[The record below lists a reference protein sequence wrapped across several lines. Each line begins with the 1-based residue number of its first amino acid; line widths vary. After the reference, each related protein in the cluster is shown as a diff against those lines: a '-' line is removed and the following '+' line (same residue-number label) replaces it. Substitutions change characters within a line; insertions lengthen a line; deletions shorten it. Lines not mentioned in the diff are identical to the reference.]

1 MVSLMRETVDG
12 ALRWLK
18 LQLQAIGFSA
28 TLRRR
33 GKLNSD
39 FMQFML
45 SVQSTPDPA
54 SPPGS
59 RSVPGHDQATPVLKR
74 LNSPVSIFDA
84 LDESPPRVPPKTIRE
99 FRRKWSFGGGH
110 SGGVRRLLRLSERE
124 EPGKAGMLT
133 TSSPVRPAQQS
144 KTERAASTLCA
155 AARGRSVRRELALV
169 HATATYLQA
178 RDRFD
183 SPGIPP
189 TEHPPR
195 KPRARSQHPCS
206 TRAPDPPRSHP
217 AHLPSTHAEPPV
229 YPSPHP

>member
-1 MVSLMRETVDG
+1 MSQENPIAPSEIARG
-12 ALRWLK
+12 AFR
-18 LQLQAIGFSA
+18 
-28 TLRRR
+28 
-33 GKLNSD
+33 

-59 RSVPGHDQATPVLKR
+59 RSVPGHDQATPALKR

-144 KTERAASTLCA
+144 KAERAASTLCA

-183 SPGIPP
+183 SQSIPTHRAP
-189 TEHPPR
+189 TPQTPSTLAA
-195 KPRARSQHPCS
+195 PSQHP
-206 TRAPDPPRSHP
+206 RSGP
-217 AHLPSTHAEPPV
+217 IQKPPSTTPTLTQTPTLSRTQ
-229 YPSPHP
+229 PQPQPQP